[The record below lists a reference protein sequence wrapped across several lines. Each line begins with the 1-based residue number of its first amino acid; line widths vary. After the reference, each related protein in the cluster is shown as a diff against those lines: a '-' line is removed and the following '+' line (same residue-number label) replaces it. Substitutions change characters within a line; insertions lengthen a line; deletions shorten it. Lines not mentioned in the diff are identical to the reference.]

1 VTLTGL
7 PIKIFKNLII
17 NIVMVV
23 IIFMSISTGEGA
35 VQANGGYLTRTD
47 FAVGQYTEHWLG
59 FYGMITNNSMTIG
72 NFDMKNNKA
81 IQHIFP
87 GITVHKGDHLIV
99 TTSPSPPDIS
109 GLKAGNI
116 TSIDEITGPGDDS
129 GSNTFT
135 NSSTYRIPSSG
146 AVLVDVPFIYML
158 DGMGHYSMEALLA
171 DINGDPVFAV
181 SVEPGPGEN
190 NETYSFQFMLPDNS
204 TDNSRLYYLFYLQSD
219 I

>member
-1 VTLTGL
+1 MTGL
-7 PIKIFKNLII
+7 PIKTFKNLRI
-17 NIVMVV
+17 NIILIV
-23 IIFMSISTGEGA
+23 IICISISAGESA
-35 VQANGGYLTRTD
+35 VQANGGYITWND
-47 FAVGQYTEHWLG
+47 FTVNSYTEHWLG
-59 FYGMITNNSMTIG
+59 FYGMITNNSMTIEI
-72 NFDMKNNKA
+72 FDMKNNKA
-81 IQHIFP
+81 LQHIFP
-87 GITVHKGDHLIV
+87 GITIHKGDYLII
-99 TTSPSPPDIS
+99 TTSPSPPDLS

-116 TSIDEITGPGDDS
+116 ESIDEITGMGDDS

-181 SVEPGPGEN
+181 PVEPGPGEN

-204 TDNSRLYYLFYLQSD
+204 RDNSRLYYLFYLQSD